1 MTEMNV
7 IDFASAQALGPGWV
21 SVCVRRLVRS
31 SHHHRLESPE
41 ANGAP
46 VVKVL
51 RRVLTAVTIAAAVAA
66 ALRVR
71 GKGGTPPQ
79 HGGWRQ
85 LELPP
90 ERR

>member
-1 MTEMNV
+1 MTC
-7 IDFASAQALGPGWV
+7 FANMRTSRFDP
-21 SVCVRRLVRS
+21 VRS
-31 SHHHRLESPE
+31 AVEPL
-41 ANGAP
+41 
-46 VVKVL
+46 VKVL
-51 RRVLTAVTIAAAVAA
+51 RRVLGALAIAAAVAG

-90 ERR
+90 EGR